1 MARFLLA
8 WLTMRAQVA
17 LQYQQIKQ
25 KGIQFLV
32 ASGHGSVDLIFSE
45 KPMG

>member
-8 WLTMRAQVA
+8 WLTMRTQVA

-25 KGIQFLV
+25 KGIQFVV
-32 ASGHGSVDLIFSE
+32 ASGHGCVDLIIPG